1 MTRVYVFVPILL
13 KMDLKGRI
21 AHIETL
27 EYKPFISN
35 LNRLSSYRQ
44 IDDKYTVRKF
54 VPTPPPP
61 TLPRFAS
68 IGKIA
73 IGFDCI

>member
-1 MTRVYVFVPILL
+1 MFVPILL

-27 EYKPFISN
+27 GYEPFISN

-54 VPTPPPP
+54 VPIP
-61 TLPRFAS
+61 LSRFAS

>member
-61 TLPRFAS
+61 NPPPIRVYWENCYRF
-68 IGKIA
+68 
-73 IGFDCI
+73 